1 MLHSW
6 LMSYQFSETII
17 VLTKKTI
24 GVFTSQQKKEFL
36 EAMEIPEG
44 YQGGPKLLTVL
55 RDPKADP
62 PEYLKFV
69 ESVYGK
75 DAKIKG
81 PVGTFAQE

>member
-17 VLTKKTI
+17 VLTKKNI
-24 GVFTSQQKKEFL
+24 AVFTSQQKKEYL

-44 YQGGPKLLTVL
+44 YQGPKLLTVL
-55 RDPKADP
+55 RDPKVDP

-69 ESVYGK
+69 ESAYGK

-81 PVGTFAQE
+81 PIGTFA